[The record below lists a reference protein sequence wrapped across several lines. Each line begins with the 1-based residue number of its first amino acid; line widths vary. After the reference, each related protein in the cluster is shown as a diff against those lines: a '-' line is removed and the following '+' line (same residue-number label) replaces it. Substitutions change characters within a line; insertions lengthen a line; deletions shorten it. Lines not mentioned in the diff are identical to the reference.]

1 VFQEA
6 HALGLTTCLDTTGQG
21 TKEHNWNKVLPH
33 TDLVLFCVKHLDP
46 AKYYGLTGLH
56 QPGALA
62 FAKELKDRNI
72 PFWLRYVLIP
82 GYTDAPED
90 IQKLIDFAKEQPSMR
105 GIELLP
111 YHTLGKHKW
120 EALGLKY
127 PLEGVKSPS
136 NKEVHKV
143 IQKMEAA
150 GLRVNCDVKNA
161 VRVED
166 THHLVL
172 PHS

>member
-1 VFQEA
+1 MR
-6 HALGLTTCLDTTGQG
+6 
-21 TKEHNWNKVLPH
+21 
-33 TDLVLFCVKHLDP
+33 FC
-46 AKYYGLTGLH
+46 
-56 QPGALA
+56 
-62 FAKELKDRNI
+62 
-72 PFWLRYVLIP
+72 RYVLIP

-90 IQKLIDFAKEQPSMR
+90 IEKLIEFAKDQPSML

-127 PLEGVKSPS
+127 PLEGVKSPT
-136 NKEVHKV
+136 NKEVHGV
-143 IQKMEAA
+143 IHKIEGA